1 MYGCMRCCTSYALT
15 ATQTVSTLTQT
26 LDRSIK
32 VTATK
37 DGETN
42 VLAEG
47 VVRQR
52 FYTMQE
58 VDLLGRAAGL
68 RVVGQYGALK
78 LPHVAPNDE
87 DAYALIV
94 VLQKQ

>member
-1 MYGCMRCCTSYALT
+1 MAFIKSAGCCTRL
-15 ATQTVSTLTQT
+15 QT

-37 DGETN
+37 DGETE
-42 VLAEG
+42 VLSEG
-47 VVRQR
+47 VLRQR

-68 RVVGQYGALK
+68 RMVGQYGALK
-78 LPHVAPNDE
+78 LPHMEPNDDE
-87 DAYALIV
+87 AYALII